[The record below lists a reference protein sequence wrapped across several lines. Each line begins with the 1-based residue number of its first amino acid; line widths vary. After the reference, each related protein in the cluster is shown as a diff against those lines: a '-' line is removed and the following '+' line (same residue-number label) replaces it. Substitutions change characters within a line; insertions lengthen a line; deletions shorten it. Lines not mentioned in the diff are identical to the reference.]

1 MISRFKIFVS
11 ILVVMI
17 GLLSAQEQ
25 GTISSQ
31 EAENPTLVTLHA
43 EDAFL
48 PSILAI
54 LAKESGYNIV
64 TDPTVNKQDKI
75 SIHIENVPIEQAIN
89 LVVRAVG
96 LSYEIVGNSF
106 LIAEPKKLAEEVG
119 VTSHVI
125 ELKYATA
132 EEVKDL
138 LQDLTD
144 QIQVDVSGNK
154 LLVNASPRKL
164 AEIED
169 VIRDIDVPALQ
180 ILLETRLIEVAE
192 DEEERLGIDWS
203 KLANY
208 TTMLAENGT
217 PPAGYPGAGSE
228 VPGLTQSVNTSNG
241 QIIEDY
247 QPQTFQNLPQ
257 EMIYNRLN
265 KDNMFA
271 FQSGFSRQMTAF
283 DVTLDFL
290 LKENKAEILA
300 DSKLVTL
307 NGRDANIKMLDIV
320 PYILSSGGVGGQVQV
335 QREEVGIKL
344 NILPTVN
351 TDGYITVKVEP
362 EVSSIFEFIGPD
374 KNIPR
379 VKSRTSETTIRVK
392 DGQSIIIGG
401 LIARDRKVTE
411 YKVPFLN
418 KIPFLGK
425 KLFSSKDVL
434 DKKTD
439 LIIQITPSIVRDN
452 YSTLIKTKGMND
464 FENSL
469 ETTMKRDS
477 AGVKGQEENFVPAPA
492 PQNTE
497 PNNTQTAKQAQ
508 KLPANSEK
516 EKSVPVQSETKVQ
529 VKKPEKKTVK
539 QMAPF
544 NKTVNSDSSDVGGE

>member
-1 MISRFKIFVS
+1 MKKCVQV
-11 ILVVMI
+11 ILLMTI
-17 GLLSAQEQ
+17 LAGGLFAQEE
-25 GTISSQ
+25 GTISAK
-31 EAENPTLVTLHA
+31 EAEHPTLVTLHA

-64 TDPTVNKQDKI
+64 TDPTVNRQDKI
-75 SIHIENVPIEQAIN
+75 SIHIEDVPIEQAIN

-125 ELKYATA
+125 ELKYASA
-132 EEVKDL
+132 EEVKEL

-154 LLVNASPRKL
+154 LLVNASPKKL

-169 VIRDIDVPALQ
+169 VVREIDVPAIQ
-180 ILLETRLIEVAE
+180 ILLETRLIEVAQ

-208 TTMLAENGT
+208 TTILAENGT
-217 PPAGYPGAGSE
+217 PPSGIPGAGSV
-228 VPGLTQSVNTSNG
+228 VPGLTQSSDPNSGTVY
-241 QIIEDY
+241 EDY
-247 QPQTFQNLPQ
+247 QAQPRGELPTD
-257 EMIYNRLN
+257 MIFNRLN
-265 KDNMFA
+265 KNNIIA
-271 FQSGFSRQMTAF
+271 LQNGFSRQLTAF
-283 DVTLDFL
+283 DLTLDFL
-290 LKENKAEILA
+290 LKENKAEVLA

-307 NGRDANIKMLDIV
+307 NGREASIKMLDIV

-379 VKSRTSETTIRVK
+379 VKSRKSETTIRVK

-401 LIARDRKVTE
+401 LIARDRKSTE
-411 YKVPFLN
+411 YKVPVLH

-425 KLFSSKDVL
+425 KLFTGHDVL

-439 LIIQITPSIVRDN
+439 LIIQITPSIVKDN
-452 YSTLIKTKGMND
+452 YTHLTKTDEMNAFEQEVQNTLRT
-464 FENSL
+464 
-469 ETTMKRDS
+469 
-477 AGVKGQEENFVPAPA
+477 VPAD
-492 PQNTE
+492 
-497 PNNTQTAKQAQ
+497 
-508 KLPANSEK
+508 SD
-516 EKSVPVQSETKVQ
+516 
-529 VKKPEKKTVK
+529 TVR
-539 QMAPF
+539 
-544 NKTVNSDSSDVGGE
+544 VEGGE